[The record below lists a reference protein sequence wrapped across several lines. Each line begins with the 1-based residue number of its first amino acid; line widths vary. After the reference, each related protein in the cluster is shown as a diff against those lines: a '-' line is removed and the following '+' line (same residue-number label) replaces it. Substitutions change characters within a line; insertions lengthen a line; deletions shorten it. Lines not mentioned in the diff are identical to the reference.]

1 MATHRRTLKA
11 IFDRDGDHN
20 LTKILLRKTTLLQT
34 PRATM
39 LKNKFLNKEKLT
51 GSCYALLVKV

>member
-1 MATHRRTLKA
+1 METHRRTLKA
-11 IFDRDGDHN
+11 VFDRDGDHD
-20 LTKILLRKTTLLQT
+20 LTMSLLRKTTLLQT

-39 LKNKFLNKEKLT
+39 LENKFLNKENLT